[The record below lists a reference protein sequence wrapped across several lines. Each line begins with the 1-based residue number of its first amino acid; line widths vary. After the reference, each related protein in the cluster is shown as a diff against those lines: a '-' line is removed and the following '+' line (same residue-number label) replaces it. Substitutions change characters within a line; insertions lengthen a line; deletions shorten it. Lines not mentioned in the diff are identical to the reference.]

1 MTEKPETDYES
12 LKAFLA
18 FYSERYFGLS
28 SLPPEIWPI
37 NVLEAMEKKNK
48 KAAVMGLRQAVNDC
62 VERSFDL
69 EHAEVEGLDAELRSY
84 GIVTLSELRRRY
96 SKGYAKILKRGR
108 IKNETEYY
116 LMVNVANDPTEKAH
130 EERDLLDKL
139 ISDYEK
145 A

>member
-62 VERSFDL
+62 VEMSFDL

-84 GIVTLSELRRRY
+84 GIVTLSVTQR
-96 SKGYAKILKRGR
+96 A
-108 IKNETEYY
+108 
-116 LMVNVANDPTEKAH
+116 
-130 EERDLLDKL
+130 
-139 ISDYEK
+139 
-145 A
+145 